1 LKLHQLSSTTSN
13 PVLNFS
19 DRERQACARI
29 ATTTSFFDIGG
40 DSLLLIQLY
49 RHYQSLFNF
58 DSETL
63 TIRSLFECNTIGEH
77 AKLLET
83 IMSSYMQS
91 RQWYTLHINQG
102 KVFFIDFLNIIRNFL
117 MKLIGVASFAQER
130 IFLDEQVR
138 FSNKFTV
145 YNEVTAARIN
155 HDSLSIDRLLQALQF
170 ILSKHKILRTS
181 LTFHNDSNISIY
193 HWQTSNIHI
202 DYRID
207 IQK

>member
-91 RQWYTLHINQG
+91 RQWYTLH
-102 KVFFIDFLNIIRNFL
+102 IIRNFL